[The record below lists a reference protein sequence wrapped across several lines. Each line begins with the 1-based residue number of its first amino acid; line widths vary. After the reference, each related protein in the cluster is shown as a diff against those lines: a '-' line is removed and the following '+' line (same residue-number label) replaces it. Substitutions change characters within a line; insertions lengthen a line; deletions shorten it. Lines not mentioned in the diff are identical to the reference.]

1 MKLPLYLLFYLL
13 LQTSLSTAQSKVI
26 KGTVQ
31 ESSTK
36 EALGYV
42 NIGWV
47 NRQLG
52 TVSDEQGNFELAL
65 PENLP
70 DSALLR
76 FSMIGYEAQEFLWKD
91 IKGQKQLAVN
101 LASVVTEIEEITVVD
116 CSPTTRKQ
124 KGNVIRQRPMAWM
137 GFVSK
142 ELGTEIA
149 TKIRLK
155 KKRPTHVKSM
165 SFWVGEHDLDSL
177 FFRLNVYAVEK
188 GQPGKNLLTENIFL
202 TFVASGG
209 QVVIDLEPYHLVY
222 NQDVFVGLEYVRA
235 LESASEEGV
244 NFGSNFLGKNSF
256 VRFASQSQWVKT
268 PILNLGFSIEVC
280 EDK

>member
-1 MKLPLYLLFYLL
+1 MKFLPFLLLYLLFQSSLSIAQSNL
-13 LQTSLSTAQSKVI
+13 LQ
-26 KGTVQ
+26 GTIQ
-31 ESSTK
+31 DSQTK

-91 IKGQKQLAVN
+91 LKGQHNLKVE
-101 LASVVTEIEEITVVD
+101 LASVVTKIDEITVVD
-116 CSPTTRKQ
+116 CSPKTRKQ
-124 KGNVIRQRPMAWM
+124 KGNIIKQTPVGWM
-137 GFVSK
+137 SFVSK

-155 KKRPTHVKSM
+155 KKRQTHVKSM
-165 SFWVGEHDLDSL
+165 SFWIGGHELDSL
-177 FFRLNVYAVEK
+177 FFRLNIYAVEGGK
-188 GQPGKNLLTENIFL
+188 PGKNLLTENIFFN
-202 TFVASGG
+202 FVANGEL
-209 QVVIDLEPYHLVY
+209 VTIDLEPYHLVY
-222 NQDVFVGLEYVRA
+222 GQDIFVGLEYVRA
-235 LESASEEGV
+235 LESADEEGV
-244 NFGSNFLGKNSF
+244 TFGSNFFGKNSF